1 MRLLCSLWRQPAS
14 SWGVGIIK
22 SDSKEEEEAAPEL
35 MVTAGLCGSRASH
48 VLGAAGDKDSIPAGG
63 TKIPHAVQCGKKKTD
78 DWAPPLGI

>member
-35 MVTAGLCGSRASH
+35 MVPAGLCGSRASH
-48 VLGAAGDKDSIPAGG
+48 VLGTLRPEGRWVTAKQWSMEPWIAAGRWTVP
-63 TKIPHAVQCGKKKTD
+63 
-78 DWAPPLGI
+78 

>member
-48 VLGAAGDKDSIPAGG
+48 VLGTLRPEGRWVTAKQWSMEPWIAAGRWTVP
-63 TKIPHAVQCGKKKTD
+63 
-78 DWAPPLGI
+78 